1 MRNSFL
7 PLYVTNFFGTLNDNF
22 LKTLASFTVIGWLS
36 DERVKSVAMGVTAGA
51 LVLPYILCSPLAD
64 RLTAVW
70 EKRRIVRLAKWAE
83 LPIMAVAI
91 AGFALKSPWLV
102 IGAVL
107 LMGLQS
113 SLYSPAKYAL
123 VRDIGG
129 AERISTGMGGMEGVS
144 FLGVLMGTVAG
155 AVVADMEGTSL
166 RYALL
171 AGFAALGLVASYT
184 VHAKEELNRALHAI
198 NPVRY
203 IRRAYRMAGR
213 YNGLNA
219 VIFTLSVFWWG
230 AAMLQM
236 GLLVYGKSEVGLNLD
251 AKGTGALLCAAAVG
265 IVLGQVIAGFVDR
278 RHFLLGATLLTG
290 WIAAAL
296 FAVLFFA
303 PLSPVWFGVVLGLLA
318 FDLGFFKLPLDA
330 EIQKVVKGPKLN
342 TMLAY
347 FNQVSFIFMLA
358 ASGCYVLVSWAFGPK
373 AFLLLLAV
381 AFLVAPFLFV
391 FSYQSVLLRTGH
403 WVFGRRYR
411 VEIEGLDEVVG
422 KLSQA
427 VGCRVS
433 TVGERQPTAEATFD
447 SSTFDSETQTLKNSN
462 PQKLKPSNTY
472 LVLPNH
478 PAMVDPMLVSVA
490 FWRTPLRPLSDE
502 SFFRTGIVAP
512 RVLKTLGAVAVPD
525 LRKHRSAKGA
535 TIARGL
541 NDIVMDT
548 LESGGNVIFYP
559 SGHIQTEP
567 EHEDIGTRQLA
578 YNICKELAGDGRAVS
593 TRPPSG
599 GDNGRAACPQAAAAR
614 SASAPYQRVRVIGVR
629 TRGLW
634 GSIWSRAGRKTSPS
648 FVPTFIKSVFLWFFW
663 SPFVP
668 RRRVTMHVED
678 LTDRV
683 KEWSKLTRLEFNRK
697 LEEWYN
703 GDE

>member
-1 MRNSFL
+1 MKNNSFL

-22 LKTLASFTVIGWLS
+22 LKTLACLTVIGWIA
-36 DERVKSVAMGVTAGA
+36 DERVRSLLTSVVAGM

-70 EKRRIVRLAKWAE
+70 PKRRIVRAAKWAE

-91 AGFALKSPWLV
+91 AGFALHSPLLV

-144 FLGVLMGTVAG
+144 FLGVLLGTVAG
-155 AVVADMEGTSL
+155 GLVADLQVRHPEWN
-166 RYALL
+166 L
-171 AGFAALGLVASYT
+171 AYCCLATFAVLGLAASYT
-184 VHAKEELNRALHAI
+184 VRAKEELNRSLHAI
-198 NPVRY
+198 NPIRY
-203 IRRAYRMAGR
+203 IARAYRMAGR
-213 YNGLNA
+213 YDGLNA

-236 GLLVYGKSEVGLNLD
+236 GLLVYGKAEAGLNLSD
-251 AKGTGALLCAAAVG
+251 TGTGVLLCGAAVG
-265 IVLGQVIAGFVDR
+265 IVAGQIVAGFVDR
-278 RHFLLGATLLTG
+278 RRFLLGATLLTG

-296 FAVLFFA
+296 LGVLYFAA
-303 PLSPVWFGVVLGLLA
+303 LSPRWFGVALGLLA

-342 TMLAY
+342 TMLSY
-347 FNQVSFIFMLA
+347 FNQVSFLFMLA
-358 ASGCYVLVSWAFGPK
+358 ASGCYALVSWAFGPK
-373 AFLLLLAV
+373 AFLLLLAI

-391 FSYQSVLLRTGH
+391 FSYRSVLLYVGR
-403 WVFGRRYR
+403 WVFAWRYR
-411 VEIEGLDEVVG
+411 VEIDGLKSVAQD
-422 KLSQA
+422 
-427 VGCRVS
+427 
-433 TVGERQPTAEATFD
+433 
-447 SSTFDSETQTLKNSN
+447 
-462 PQKLKPSNTY
+462 KPM

-478 PAMVDPMLVSVA
+478 PAMVDPMLVGVA
-490 FWRTPLRPLSDE
+490 FWKTPLKPLSDE
-502 SFFRTGIVAP
+502 LFFHAGIVAP

-525 LRKHRSAKGA
+525 LRKHRTAKGA

-541 NDIVMDT
+541 GDIVKST
-548 LESGGNVIFYP
+548 LEDGGNVIFYP
-559 SGHIQTEP
+559 SGHIQTEG

-578 YNICKELAGDGRAVS
+578 YNMCGDL
-593 TRPPSG
+593 PE
-599 GDNGRAACPQAAAAR
+599 N
-614 SASAPYQRVRVIGVR
+614 VRVIGVR

-634 GSIWSRAGRKTSPS
+634 GSIWSRKGRKTSPA

-668 RRRVTMHVED
+668 RRHVTMHVED
-678 LTDRV
+678 MTDRV

-703 GDE
+703 DGVILAAKNAKDAKCF